1 MNICIDVGN
10 STIGIGA
17 FKDNKLVERM
27 VVTTDPR
34 FTEDEFYQLFKK
46 PFAVIEKGQDTIDS
60 IIYSSVVPQINV
72 PLLGALKKLTNIDP
86 LLINANTKTDL
97 STKVDNPLEIGNDLI
112 ADLVGAKE
120 KYGFPCLIADLGTA
134 SKILLLDNEGA
145 FTSCLIMPGL
155 TLSAESLSNKAALLP
170 EVSLIA
176 PDSVMAKNTLGA
188 MNAGIVYGHA
198 DMILGLIK
206 RYESELGYTCMHIL
220 TGGGAVYLKEI
231 LKNDFIYDQNLNLDG
246 LNIIINKNSKQEIV
260 MAKDNFYQNLVKPY
274 QKEMMKSLKELIAID
289 STYDESTK
297 DKENPF
303 GKGVSKALQY
313 IADMAKKDGFIVNN
327 YDNYVVEILTNE
339 LEPNVTIM
347 AHTDIVPVGTG
358 WPQSPFEMVEKDG
371 TLYARGVADDKGPLM
386 SCYYGLKALRDNNL
400 LGNYQVRFLVG
411 GNEERGS
418 LCMEHYFQTLKKKQ
432 PTYGFS
438 PDSAYPLTYAEKGI
452 IGFVVRG
459 KINLPQVISIEGGV
473 ASNSVIEKC
482 EVVLKEDDFDL
493 ITYLNEKEVDYSYI
507 IKGHQL
513 TLTFN
518 GVAAHGSV
526 PWMGK
531 NAALSAVKNLGE
543 YYKNKDLLKLY
554 DLYSAPRGEGV
565 NAAAHSEDMGDN
577 SLNVGLFSLENGQ
590 FEMTVNYRH
599 VETVTAEQMI
609 SNIKEASKPFEVEVL
624 SISKLLYYPKDSELI
639 TTLLKVYQEETGDY
653 KTPIIASGGGT
664 YAKEA
669 NNIVAF
675 GMEYPGYD
683 CKMHGVNECTEK
695 KYLFESMGI
704 YAHAIV
710 ELGKKI

>member
-1 MNICIDVGN
+1 
-10 STIGIGA
+10 
-17 FKDNKLVERM
+17 
-27 VVTTDPR
+27 
-34 FTEDEFYQLFKK
+34 
-46 PFAVIEKGQDTIDS
+46 
-60 IIYSSVVPQINV
+60 
-72 PLLGALKKLTNIDP
+72 
-86 LLINANTKTDL
+86 
-97 STKVDNPLEIGNDLI
+97 
-112 ADLVGAKE
+112 
-120 KYGFPCLIADLGTA
+120 
-134 SKILLLDNEGA
+134 
-145 FTSCLIMPGL
+145 
-155 TLSAESLSNKAALLP
+155 
-170 EVSLIA
+170 
-176 PDSVMAKNTLGA
+176 
-188 MNAGIVYGHA
+188 
-198 DMILGLIK
+198 
-206 RYESELGYTCMHIL
+206 
-220 TGGGAVYLKEI
+220 
-231 LKNDFIYDQNLNLDG
+231 
-246 LNIIINKNSKQEIV
+246 